1 MSMKYAASS
10 GSAAWVLKCTDLP
23 QFDALAAAA
32 DLFRTDDKLHLR
44 ILCNDSIRCSGLI
57 SVQKT
62 KSQRKLILD
71 YSRQCVTGET
81 MELLFDLADAVGLT
95 DRREAMRSGERI
107 NLTEGMPVL
116 HHALRMPANFDFVI
130 TNQLGNGNNR
140 NQNTLHGPTILAEI
154 HETRKSIETFSEQVR
169 SGSYRSVTDEP
180 FLNVLVIGLG
190 GYHLGTEWVAE
201 ALRSDPVAAQ
211 AAEGRTLQFLGNL
224 DPIDFHLRTK
234 NWKPSETL
242 VIVISESF
250 MTVETA
256 MINARTAKNWL
267 IQKLA
272 NESRTEEEVLAKHMV
287 AITAAPERCQKF
299 GIVESN
305 VYALEEWISARH
317 AVCSVVGLLPLCLQ
331 YSYPVL
337 CEFLDGA
344 HNMDEHFFHA
354 PLRDNIP
361 VILGLLGV
369 WNSTF
374 LGFSC
379 RAILPYCQA
388 LHRFPAYVQHLDME
402 SNGKRVALDGTPLLH
417 RSAEISFG
425 EPGTIAQTSFFQVMH
440 QGRVVPSD
448 FIGFMESQQPEYV
461 PGEAVSNHDELMSH
475 FFSEPDTLACGKTL
489 VDLAQEGAPEPLR
502 EHMVCPGN
510 RPSSSIL
517 MSKLDAYAVGQL
529 MALYEHRTAVQGFV
543 WGLNSFDNFAADS
556 GVQNM
561 RHIRAQLSAS
571 RKTGASVQGFNT
583 ATSALLDHYLRYG
596 K

>member
-1 MSMKYAASS
+1 MKYASNT
-10 GSAAWVLKCTDLP
+10 GSAAWILKCTDLP

-32 DLFRTDDKLHLR
+32 DLFRSDDKLHLR
-44 ILCNDSIRCSGLI
+44 LMCNDSNRCQGLI
-57 SVQKT
+57 TIQT
-62 KSQRKLILD
+62 AEFQRKLILD

-107 NLTEGMPVL
+107 NITEGKPVL
-116 HHALRMPANFDFVI
+116 HHALRMPANYDFVV
-130 TNQLGNGNNR
+130 TNELGNTNSR
-140 NQNTLHGPTILAEI
+140 TQQKLHGPTILQGI
-154 HETRKSIETFSEQVR
+154 HADRRSIETFTEYVR
-169 SGSYRSVTDEP
+169 SGNYRSVTDKP
-180 FLNVLVIGLG
+180 FLTVMCVGLG

-201 ALRSDPVAAQ
+201 ALRMDPVAAK
-211 AAEGRTLQFLGNL
+211 AAEGRTLQFFGNL

-234 NWKPSETL
+234 DCNPEETL
-242 VIVISESF
+242 VIVISETF
-250 MTVETA
+250 MTIENT

-267 IQKLA
+267 IKNLA
-272 NESRTEEEVLAKHMV
+272 NHTRTPEEVVAKHMV
-287 AITAAPERCQKF
+287 AITGAPERCQKF
-299 GIVESN
+299 GIAKSN
-305 VYALEEWISARH
+305 VYALEDWVSARH
-317 AVCSVVGLLPLCLQ
+317 AVCSAVGLLPLSLQ

-337 CEFLDGA
+337 CEFLEGA
-344 HNMDEHFFHA
+344 HNIDEHFFHA

-425 EPGTIAQTSFFQVMH
+425 EPGTIAQTSFFQAMH
-440 QGRVVPSD
+440 QGRVVPAD

-475 FFSEPDTLACGKTL
+475 FFSEPDTLAYGKTL
-489 VDLAQEGAPEPLR
+489 VDLHQEGAPEPLR

-510 RPSSSIL
+510 RPSSSLL
-517 MSKLDAYAVGQL
+517 MSKLDAFAVGQL

-583 ATSALLDHYLRYG
+583 GTSALLDHYLSHG
-596 K
+596 KK